1 MMGAMAT
8 RAVSIARVWSW
19 AAQAL
24 FGDLRVRYGIKIGLA
39 GVLALFC
46 TQLLR
51 LPNDNWA
58 ILTVLVMM
66 SAQFVG
72 SIAFKGIMRVTGTVA
87 GALVGV
93 WLVSDYTSTP
103 VIFLPVLFLVMAFA
117 SYKFG
122 QVGARQIP
130 YAFFLFG
137 LTTLVVATDGVAD
150 PAQAWQI
157 GLDRTEEIIVGII
170 SSLLVTTMLWPRY
183 AREEFFEAGRTAL
196 KAVGQLFSVHGGAYL
211 EAAAIPPDIENIH
224 HAFWQQLSVL
234 KNLQQAG
241 ARESTLFAA
250 RLSNYNAFLVA
261 LNNLFQAVLDLGRHR
276 DEAWFLDSMQ
286 PETASFL
293 AAICEEFELLSAP
306 RAPGEPLRPGRL
318 TEAYGTFEAK
328 VNELRERGLLP
339 APSLERAF
347 ALAGPFA
354 ALRSLRDEL
363 NNIRGAMEGLPRVG
377 QPLPDAKPHGDVV
390 PAIDWFW
397 VRIGI
402 KGGLAAVVSI
412 VCLKWLHPP
421 GSGSVPLMAWTL
433 TIMARPFLKAG
444 GSGDLRAFQTALGA
458 SLFLAVYTI
467 LLLLTT
473 PFLSNYAVMNL
484 GLFLVLFAFGFFTA
498 RIPGINFW
506 MQIGY
511 LTISAF
517 VGLNPQEPVASQT
530 IIDTSLGLMFGTW
543 IGTVVGRLLWPV
555 LPQRILRDDLVALCI
570 QIQSL
575 LNGDLHREKIR
586 ARLAT
591 LPVEAL
597 QAVRQLRMA
606 GCSNEEKARVAALVR
621 ALETLVIRISQ
632 LVPHR
637 QLLQDIAEPRL
648 RLQFECLEVE
658 FNQVLDAF
666 RECLDQGDCR
676 RPLPALQGAL
686 AGLDRAVQDVRNRR
700 PFGGEPPEAPSRLL
714 DLVDR
719 YRATAEAMEGCG
731 RLLGSL
737 QLERYWGDY
746 AL

>member
-1 MMGAMAT
+1 MAY
-8 RAVSIARVWSW
+8 RAVSIAPARPWTRED
-19 AAQAL
+19 L
-24 FGDLRVRYGIKIGLA
+24 FADLRVRYGIKVGLA
-39 GVLALFC
+39 GMLALFC
-46 TQLLR
+46 TQVLR

-103 VIFLPVLFLVMAFA
+103 AIFLPVLFLVMAFA

-122 QVGARQIP
+122 QVGARQVP
-130 YAFFLFG
+130 YSYFLFG
-137 LTTLVVATDGVAD
+137 LTALVIATDGVTGD
-150 PAQAWQI
+150 PTQAWQV

-170 SSLLVTTMLWPRY
+170 CSLLVTTLLWPRY
-183 AREEFFEAGRTAL
+183 AREEFFETGRAAL
-196 KAVGQLFSVHGGAYL
+196 KTVNQLFSAHARAYL
-211 EAAAIPPDIENIH
+211 EAAAIPPEVENIH

-241 ARESTLFAA
+241 ARESTFFAA

-261 LNNLFQAVLDLGRHR
+261 LSNLFQAVLDLGRHR
-276 DEAWFLDSMQ
+276 DEAWFLDSME

-293 AAICEEFELLSAP
+293 AAIREEFDFLSAP
-306 RAPGEPLRPGRL
+306 RAPGEPLRSGRL
-318 TEAYGTFEAK
+318 NEAFRTFEAK
-328 VNELRERGLLP
+328 ANELRERGLLLA
-339 APSLERAF
+339 APVKR
-347 ALAGPFA
+347 ALALIGSFA

-363 NNIRGAMEGLPRVG
+363 SNIRSAMEGLPRVG
-377 QPLPDAKPHGDVV
+377 QPLPDAKPHRDLCPG
-390 PAIDWFW
+390 IDWFW
-397 VRIGI
+397 VKIGI

-458 SLFLAVYTI
+458 SLFLAVYAV

-473 PFLSNYAVMNL
+473 PFLANYAVMNL
-484 GLFLVLFAFGFFTA
+484 GLFLVLFAFSFFTA

-530 IIDTSLGLMFGTW
+530 IIDTSLGLVFGTW
-543 IGTVVGRLLWPV
+543 IGTVVGRVIWPV
-555 LPQRILRDDLVALCI
+555 LPQRILRENFVALCI
-570 QIQSL
+570 HLQAL
-575 LNGDLHREKIR
+575 LNGDPHQEKIR
-586 ARLAT
+586 GQLAM
-591 LPVEAL
+591 LPIEAL
-597 QAVRQLRMA
+597 QAVRQLRMG
-606 GCSNEEKARVAALVR
+606 GCSKEEKVRVAALVR
-621 ALETLVIRISQ
+621 ALETLVIRTSQ
-632 LVPHR
+632 LVSRR
-637 QLLQDIAEPRL
+637 QLLQGIAEPKL

-658 FNQVLDAF
+658 FKQMLEAF
-666 RECLDQGDCR
+666 RKCFGQGDCR
-676 RPLPALQGAL
+676 RTLPALQGAL
-686 AGLDRAVQDVRNRR
+686 AGLDHAVQDVYNRR
-700 PFGGEPPEAPSRLL
+700 RFGGETSEASTLRLL

-719 YRATAEAMEGCG
+719 YRATAEAMERCG

-737 QLERYWGDY
+737 QLQRYWGDY

>member
-1 MMGAMAT
+1 MMAY
-8 RAVSIARVWSW
+8 RAVSIAPARPW
-19 AAQAL
+19 ARQDL
-24 FGDLRVRYGIKIGLA
+24 FADLRVRYGIKVGLA
-39 GVLALFC
+39 GMLALFC
-46 TQLLR
+46 TQVLR
-51 LPNDNWA
+51 LPDDNWA

-66 SAQFVG
+66 SSQFVG

-103 VIFLPVLFLVMAFA
+103 AIFLPVLFLVMAFA

-122 QVGARQIP
+122 QVGTRQVP
-130 YAFFLFG
+130 YAYFLFG
-137 LTTLVVATDGVAD
+137 LTTLVIATDGVTGD
-150 PAQAWQI
+150 PTQAWQI

-170 SSLLVTTMLWPRY
+170 CSLLVTTLLWPRY
-183 AREEFFEAGRTAL
+183 AREEFFEAGRAAL
-196 KAVGQLFSVHGGAYL
+196 KTVNQLFSAHARAYL
-211 EAAAIPPDIENIH
+211 EAAAAISPEVENIH

-241 ARESTLFAA
+241 ARESTFFAA

-261 LNNLFQAVLDLGRHR
+261 LSNLFQAVLDLGRHR
-276 DEAWFLDSMQ
+276 DEAWFLDSME

-293 AAICEEFELLSAP
+293 AAIREEFDFLSAP
-306 RAPGEPLRPGRL
+306 RAPGEPLRSGRL
-318 TEAYGTFEAK
+318 NEAFRTFEAK
-328 VNELRERGLLP
+328 VNELRERGLLLA
-339 APSLERAF
+339 APVKR
-347 ALAGPFA
+347 ALALTGPFA

-363 NNIRGAMEGLPRVG
+363 NNIRSAMEGLPRVG
-377 QPLPDAKPHGDVV
+377 QPLPDAKPHRDVG

-397 VRIGI
+397 VKIGI
-402 KGGLAAVVSI
+402 KGGLAAVVSV

-458 SLFLAVYTI
+458 SLFLAVYAV

-473 PFLSNYAVMNL
+473 PFLANYAVMNL
-484 GLFLVLFAFGFFTA
+484 GLFLVLFAFSFFSA

-517 VGLNPQEPVASQT
+517 VGLNPQQPVASQT
-530 IIDTSLGLMFGTW
+530 IIDTSLGLVFGTW
-543 IGTVVGRLLWPV
+543 IGTVVGRLIWPV

-570 QIQSL
+570 HLQGL
-575 LNGDLHREKIR
+575 LNGDPHQEKIR
-586 ARLAT
+586 GQLAT

-597 QAVRQLRMA
+597 QTVRQLRMA
-606 GCSNEEKARVAALVR
+606 GCSKEEKARIAALVR
-621 ALETLVIRISQ
+621 ALETLIIRISQ
-632 LVPHR
+632 LVSR
-637 QLLQDIAEPRL
+637 RRLLREIAEPRL
-648 RLQFECLEVE
+648 RLQFECLDVE
-658 FNQVLDAF
+658 FKQMVDAF
-666 RECLDQGDCR
+666 RECFKQGDCR

-686 AGLDRAVQDVRNRR
+686 AGLDHAVQDVRNRR

-737 QLERYWGDY
+737 QLQRYWGDY

>member
-1 MMGAMAT
+1 MGAMAT
-8 RAVSIARVWSW
+8 RVVSIARGWSW

-39 GVLALFC
+39 GVLALFW

-58 ILTVLVMM
+58 IVTVLVMM

-103 VIFLPVLFLVMAFA
+103 EIFLPVLFLVMAFA

-122 QVGARQIP
+122 QVGSRQVP

-150 PAQAWQI
+150 PLQAWQI

-196 KAVGQLFSVHGGAYL
+196 KAVGQLFSVHARAYL
-211 EAAAIPPDIENIH
+211 EVAAIPPDIENIQ

-261 LNNLFQAVLDLGRHR
+261 LNNIFQAVLDLGRHR

-293 AAICEEFELLSAP
+293 AAIREEFELLSAP

-318 TEAYGTFEAK
+318 NEAYGTFEAK

-339 APSLERAF
+339 APSVERAL

-363 NNIRGAMEGLPRVG
+363 NNIRGAMQGLPRVG
-377 QPLPDAKPHGDVV
+377 QRLPDAKPHGDVA

-458 SLFLAVYTI
+458 SLFLSVYTI

-473 PFLSNYAVMNL
+473 PFLSNYAVMNFV
-484 GLFLVLFAFGFFTA
+484 LFLVLFAFGFFTA

-530 IIDTSLGLMFGTW
+530 IIDSSLGLMFGTW

-555 LPQRILRDDLVALCI
+555 LPQRILRDELLAVFAQIKAL
-570 QIQSL
+570 L
-575 LNGDLHREKIR
+575 GGGPHREKI
-586 ARLAT
+586 LT
-591 LPVEAL
+591 QLTNLPVEAVG
-597 QAVRQLRMA
+597 AARQIRIA
-606 GCSNEEKARVAALVR
+606 GCSEEERAKLITLVR
-621 ALETLVIRISQ
+621 TLQTLISRVSQ
-632 LVPHR
+632 LVARRNLLPEITEGILR
-637 QLLQDIAEPRL
+637 PQL
-648 RLQFECLEVE
+648 ECLEIE
-658 FNQVLDAF
+658 FKQVLEAF
-666 RECLDQGDCR
+666 AECFYKGDCSR
-676 RPLPALQGAL
+676 EFPSIQGAL
-686 AGLDRAVQDVRNRR
+686 TAMDHSVQQIRNRDLL
-700 PFGGEPPEAPSRLL
+700 GDLTPEASLRLL
-714 DLVDR
+714 DVVDR
-719 YRATAEAMEGCG
+719 YHATGDALEECG
-731 RLLGSL
+731 RLIGSL
-737 QLERYWGDY
+737 RIERYWGDY
-746 AL
+746 GL

>member
-1 MMGAMAT
+1 MGAMAT
-8 RAVSIARVWSW
+8 RAVSIARGWSW

-46 TQLLR
+46 TQVLR

-103 VIFLPVLFLVMAFA
+103 EIFLPVLFLVMAFA

-170 SSLLVTTMLWPRY
+170 SSLLVTTLLWPRY

-211 EAAAIPPDIENIH
+211 EATAIAPDIENIH

-293 AAICEEFELLSAP
+293 AAIGEEFELLSAP

-318 TEAYGTFEAK
+318 NEAYGTFEAK
-328 VNELRERGLLP
+328 INELRKRDLSP
-339 APSLERAF
+339 APSGERD
-347 ALAGPFA
+347 LGLTGPFA

-377 QPLPDAKPHGDVV
+377 QPLPDALNRTGTLSL
-390 PAIDWFW
+390 
-397 VRIGI
+397 RSIG
-402 KGGLAAVVSI
+402 
-412 VCLKWLHPP
+412 
-421 GSGSVPLMAWTL
+421 
-433 TIMARPFLKAG
+433 
-444 GSGDLRAFQTALGA
+444 
-458 SLFLAVYTI
+458 
-467 LLLLTT
+467 
-473 PFLSNYAVMNL
+473 
-484 GLFLVLFAFGFFTA
+484 FG
-498 RIPGINFW
+498 
-506 MQIGY
+506 
-511 LTISAF
+511 
-517 VGLNPQEPVASQT
+517 
-530 IIDTSLGLMFGTW
+530 
-543 IGTVVGRLLWPV
+543 
-555 LPQRILRDDLVALCI
+555 
-570 QIQSL
+570 
-575 LNGDLHREKIR
+575 
-586 ARLAT
+586 
-591 LPVEAL
+591 
-597 QAVRQLRMA
+597 
-606 GCSNEEKARVAALVR
+606 
-621 ALETLVIRISQ
+621 
-632 LVPHR
+632 
-637 QLLQDIAEPRL
+637 
-648 RLQFECLEVE
+648 
-658 FNQVLDAF
+658 
-666 RECLDQGDCR
+666 
-676 RPLPALQGAL
+676 
-686 AGLDRAVQDVRNRR
+686 
-700 PFGGEPPEAPSRLL
+700 
-714 DLVDR
+714 
-719 YRATAEAMEGCG
+719 
-731 RLLGSL
+731 
-737 QLERYWGDY
+737 
-746 AL
+746 

>member
-1 MMGAMAT
+1 MMAY
-8 RAVSIARVWSW
+8 RAVSIAPARPWTR
-19 AAQAL
+19 QDL
-24 FGDLRVRYGIKIGLA
+24 FADLRVRYGIKVSLA
-39 GVLALFC
+39 GMLALFC

-103 VIFLPVLFLVMAFA
+103 EIFLPVLFLVMAFA

-122 QVGARQIP
+122 QVGARQVP

-137 LTTLVVATDGVAD
+137 LTTLVIATDGVTGD

-170 SSLLVTTMLWPRY
+170 SSLLVTTLLWPRY
-183 AREEFFEAGRTAL
+183 AREEFFEAGRAAL
-196 KAVGQLFSVHGGAYL
+196 QTVNQLFSAHARAYL

-241 ARESTLFAA
+241 ARESTFFAA

-261 LNNLFQAVLDLGRHR
+261 LSNLFQAVLDLGRHR
-276 DEAWFLDSMQ
+276 DEAWFLDSIE

-293 AAICEEFELLSAP
+293 AAIREEFDLLSVP
-306 RAPGEPLRPGRL
+306 RVPGEPLRSGRL
-318 TEAYGTFEAK
+318 NEAFRTFGAK
-328 VNELRERGLLP
+328 VNELRERGPVLA
-339 APSLERAF
+339 APVKR
-347 ALAGPFA
+347 ALALTGPFA

-363 NNIRGAMEGLPRVG
+363 NNIRSAMDGLPRVG
-377 QPLPDAKPHGDVV
+377 QPLPDAKPHRDVG

-397 VRIGI
+397 VKIGI
-402 KGGLAAVVSI
+402 KGGLAAVVSV

-458 SLFLAVYTI
+458 SLFLAVYAV

-473 PFLSNYAVMNL
+473 PFLANYAVMNL
-484 GLFLVLFAFGFFTA
+484 GLFLVLFAFSFFTA

-530 IIDTSLGLMFGTW
+530 IIDTSLGLVFGTW
-543 IGTVVGRLLWPV
+543 IGTVVGRLIWPV

-570 QIQSL
+570 HLQAL
-575 LNGDLHREKIR
+575 LNGDPHQEKIR
-586 ARLAT
+586 GQLAT

-606 GCSNEEKARVAALVR
+606 GCSNEEKPRVAALVR

-632 LVPHR
+632 LVSHR
-637 QLLQDIAEPRL
+637 QLLREIAEPRL
-648 RLQFECLEVE
+648 RLHFECLDVE
-658 FNQVLDAF
+658 FKQMLDAL
-666 RECLDQGDCR
+666 RECFEQGDCR
-676 RPLPALQGAL
+676 RPLPALQGVL
-686 AGLDRAVQDVRNRR
+686 AGLDHTVQDVYNRR
-700 PFGGEPPEAPSRLL
+700 RFGGETSEASTLRLL

-719 YRATAEAMEGCG
+719 YRATAEALEGCG

-737 QLERYWGDY
+737 QLQRYWGDY